1 MSKFS
6 TTRLLLLLLTAI
18 PAIFFAQLTDNE
30 NNISAFYAEIAAA
43 VAFTAIFSLSLAA
56 LLHRS
61 IYGKA

>member
-18 PAIFFAQLTDNE
+18 PAIFFAQLTENE
-30 NNISAFYAEIAAA
+30 NNVSIFYAEIAAA
-43 VAFTAIFSLSLAA
+43 IAFTVIFGLSLAT

-61 IYGKA
+61 IYGKR